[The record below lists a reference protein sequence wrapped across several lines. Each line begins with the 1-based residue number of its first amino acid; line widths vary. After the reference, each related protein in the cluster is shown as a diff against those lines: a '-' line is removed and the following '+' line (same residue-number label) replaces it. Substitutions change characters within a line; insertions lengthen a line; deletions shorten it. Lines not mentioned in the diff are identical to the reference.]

1 MNTDHKLGRAEA
13 VRDMSRLIYDEVG
26 KIDNHITARTAE
38 LSEDHTIAVISPTT
52 PSSQSFALCGPRS
65 TSSTAKSCGYD

>member
-1 MNTDHKLGRAEA
+1 MNTDHKLGSAEA

-38 LSEDHTIAVISPTT
+38 LSDDHTRSGYLSDDSKLSELRAMRTT
-52 PSSQSFALCGPRS
+52 LDFIHSKIVRL
-65 TSSTAKSCGYD
+65 

>member
-38 LSEDHTIAVISPTT
+38 LSDDYTHSGYLSDDSKLSELRAMRTT
-52 PSSQSFALCGPRS
+52 LDFIHSKIVRL
-65 TSSTAKSCGYD
+65 

>member
-38 LSEDHTIAVISPTT
+38 LSDDRDTHSGYLSDDPKLSELRAMRT
-52 PSSQSFALCGPRS
+52 ALDFIH
-65 TSSTAKSCGYD
+65 AKINRI

>member
-38 LSEDHTIAVISPTT
+38 LTEDREHSGYLSDDPKLSELRAMRT
-52 PSSQSFALCGPRS
+52 ALDFIH
-65 TSSTAKSCGYD
+65 AKINRI